1 MKIAS
6 HKGYNDWKNEVN
18 LCQFCK
24 SSQLKCDVT
33 TMRLRVTDH
42 CDVVTF

>member
-24 SSQLKCDVT
+24 SSRLQCDVT
-33 TMRLRVTDH
+33 RPSVTDH